1 MGLSPGAKTY
11 QDQEMQMQDQAHQQ
25 EATMHGSVDRFKDN
39 AEGTVSFKQF
49 SQQIGRCGE
58 RIAD

>member
-1 MGLSPGAKTY
+1 
-11 QDQEMQMQDQAHQQ
+11 MQDQAHQQ

-58 RIAD
+58 RIAGETGKSI